1 MGLAETLVEDSTLT
15 RKELQ
20 SLQGYLRV
28 MRREAT
34 FKEMASQRP
43 SGPVTVG
50 SYYRTIQMGRKKM
63 RGSLATVLI
72 GLWLGLIKLEDL
84 RRLIELVGKGDKN
97 LSDEDVDRLKQVLG
111 ALLDKIVM

>member
-1 MGLAETLVEDSTLT
+1 MGLAEILAEDSTLT
-15 RKELQ
+15 QKELQ

-28 MRREAT
+28 KRRDVT
-34 FKEMASQRP
+34 FKEVASQRP
-43 SGPVTVG
+43 AGSVTVG

-63 RGSLATVLI
+63 KGSLATVLI

-84 RRLIELVGKGDKN
+84 RRLLELVGKGDKN
-97 LSDEDVDRLKQVLG
+97 LSDEDIDRLKQVLS